1 MSINLANHVAPVEF
15 MTTDAGQVYIYVS
28 DVLADGGMDAASMA
42 ALAWAVEAVDHEDK
56 ENNLALTLDIPASVA
71 ACLDFYNE
79 DKAEGITIALEVKP
93 QFDVLRAKLEE
104 AIKIIDS
111 VRWIE

>member
-1 MSINLANHVAPVEF
+1 MDSASI
-15 MTTDAGQVYIYVS
+15 
-28 DVLADGGMDAASMA
+28 A
-42 ALAWAVEAVDHEDK
+42 ALAWAVDAVDHEDQ

-79 DKAEGITIALEVKP
+79 NKDGGITIALEVKP

-104 AIKIIDS
+104 AMKIIDS